1 VSRWLRSKPKKDA
14 QQSWVHGAGTS
25 EISGVQIAE
34 ILTCFSSS
42 SSAELHGCM
51 IVFDHAS
58 FFWAVWVLPW
68 PAVSHIQL
76 ESPRCIS
83 DQVLPVSEVMEVE
96 GSRCRF
102 KNFQYQGP
110 HALSVPGN
118 FHENLGWRICT
129 IRFTKQTSP
138 I

>member
-1 VSRWLRSKPKKDA
+1 
-14 QQSWVHGAGTS
+14 
-25 EISGVQIAE
+25 
-34 ILTCFSSS
+34 
-42 SSAELHGCM
+42 M

-58 FFWAVWVLPW
+58 FFWAVWVLPL

-102 KNFQYQGP
+102 QNFQYQGP
-110 HALSVPGN
+110 QALSVPGN
-118 FHENLGWRICT
+118 FHENLG
-129 IRFTKQTSP
+129 
-138 I
+138 